1 MAEPETV
8 LVEQKAPLLVRVLG
22 LTVVLML
29 AGALLVWGWDL
40 GARLIGASNK
50 PAPAVVVEHTP
61 APAPGAGS
69 AAALAASGRLA
80 AESTTAAVAA
90 PASAATPAPGAPAL
104 NAAAA
109 NAPAVASAAGAPRP
123 ASAAVPAAPAP
134 AAPAD
139 AAAARV
145 ETERLAADLALLES
159 ILPPVKPGA
168 GLVIR
173 GLQARMASASQLHY
187 TILLG
192 YGAKKAQPSFEGRL
206 NLVLQAQKDGKPL
219 TLEFPTEEGA
229 ARYQLT
235 VEDYQRIDGTL
246 DLPAGVQ
253 ASGLKV
259 TLTGGKTSVSQTT
272 PVKSSP

>member
-69 AAALAASGRLA
+69 AAVLAASGRLA

-109 NAPAVASAAGAPRP
+109 NAPAVASAAGA
-123 ASAAVPAAPAP
+123 AVPAAPAP

-139 AAAARV
+139 AARV

>member
-40 GARLIGASNK
+40 GTRLIGASSK
-50 PAPAVVVEHTP
+50 PAPAVVIEHTPSPVAGSAAASAAAEAAGTPAAGAAPSNAPAVAPAASGQGAGSAPAAAVVP
-61 APAPGAGS
+61 APAPGAS
-69 AAALAASGRLA
+69 AS
-80 AESTTAAVAA
+80 
-90 PASAATPAPGAPAL
+90 
-104 NAAAA
+104 
-109 NAPAVASAAGAPRP
+109 
-123 ASAAVPAAPAP
+123 PAP
-134 AAPAD
+134 ATPSAPAD
-139 AAAARV
+139 PGAAA
-145 ETERLAADLALLES
+145 ENGRLAADLALLES

-168 GLVIR
+168 GLLIR

-192 YGAKKAQPSFEGRL
+192 YGPKKGQPSFEGRL
-206 NLVLQAQKDGKPL
+206 GIILQAKKDGKPL
-219 TLEFPTEEGA
+219 TLEFPTKEGA
-229 ARYQLT
+229 ERYQLT

-253 ASGLKV
+253 ATELKV
-259 TLTGGKTSVSQTT
+259 TLSGGKTSVSQTT
-272 PVKSSP
+272 PVKTSP

>member
-40 GARLIGASNK
+40 GTRLIGASSK
-50 PAPAVVVEHTP
+50 PAPAVVIEHTPAPVAGSAAASAAAEAGLRPAGAAPSNPRAVAPAASGEGAGSDPAAASVP
-61 APAPGAGS
+61 APAPGAS
-69 AAALAASGRLA
+69 AS
-80 AESTTAAVAA
+80 
-90 PASAATPAPGAPAL
+90 
-104 NAAAA
+104 
-109 NAPAVASAAGAPRP
+109 
-123 ASAAVPAAPAP
+123 PAP
-134 AAPAD
+134 ATSSVSAD
-139 AAAARV
+139 PGTAA
-145 ETERLAADLALLES
+145 ENERLAADLALLES

-192 YGAKKAQPSFEGRL
+192 YGAKKGQPRFEGRL
-206 NLVLQAQKDGKPL
+206 SIILQAKKDGKPL
-219 TLEFPTEEGA
+219 ILEFPTKEGA
-229 ARYQLT
+229 ERYQLT

-253 ASGLKV
+253 ASELKV
-259 TLTGGKTSVSQTT
+259 TLSGGKTSVSQTT
-272 PVKSSP
+272 LVKTSP

>member
-1 MAEPETV
+1 VAEPETV
-8 LVEQKAPLLVRVLG
+8 LVEQKAPLLVRVVG

-61 APAPGAGS
+61 APAPGADS
-69 AAALAASGRLA
+69 AAATAASAPVAAGSTPAAAVLPHGSALTPSAAAPAASG
-80 AESTTAAVAA
+80 
-90 PASAATPAPGAPAL
+90 PASAGASAS
-104 NAAAA
+104 AAAA
-109 NAPAVASAAGAPRP
+109 K
-123 ASAAVPAAPAP
+123 
-134 AAPAD
+134 PAD
-139 AAAARV
+139 PSVTSA

-206 NLVLQAQKDGKPL
+206 HLVLQAQKDGKPL

-229 ARYQLT
+229 ERYQLT

-259 TLTGGKTSVSQTT
+259 TLTGGKTNVSQTM

>member
-40 GARLIGASNK
+40 GARLVGASNK

-61 APAPGAGS
+61 APAPGADS
-69 AAALAASGRLA
+69 IPAAASAVGAAG
-80 AESTTAAVAA
+80 
-90 PASAATPAPGAPAL
+90 PASAAT
-104 NAAAA
+104 
-109 NAPAVASAAGAPRP
+109 
-123 ASAAVPAAPAP
+123 AAPVAP
-134 AAPAD
+134 AAPPAPAKPAD
-139 AAAARV
+139 PASASA

-192 YGAKKAQPSFEGRL
+192 YGAKKAQPGFEGRL
-206 NLVLQAQKDGKPL
+206 RLVLQAQKDGKPL

-253 ASGLKV
+253 ATGLKV

-272 PVKSSP
+272 PVKTSP